1 MVDSRDQENRIIESL
16 KLQRLVRQVTAFSC
30 KKKKKKKNSSC
41 TIVMYLLIPDP
52 DAPKLTVYMDF
63 DNSGMNSVLTNYI
76 GASVY
81 PHPYQ

>member
-1 MVDSRDQENRIIESL
+1 
-16 KLQRLVRQVTAFSC
+16 
-30 KKKKKKKNSSC
+30 
-41 TIVMYLLIPDP
+41 MYLLIPDP